1 MINIGKYVN
10 THGIK
15 GEIKLISNFSRKD
28 LAFQKDNKIYIDNKE
43 FIIDSYRVH
52 KKFDMLKLKDINNIN
67 DIEYLKNKD
76 VYITSIDTEYLIEDF
91 SNYKVVYNNI
101 EYEILEIIEN
111 KLYKIIKTDNKLIP
125 INENFID
132 KIDSENKKIYVK
144 YMEGLWK

>member
-43 FIIDSYRVH
+43 FIIDSYRIH

-67 DIEYLKNKD
+67 DIEYLKNKE

-144 YMEGLWK
+144 YMEGL

>member
-144 YMEGLWK
+144 YMEGL